1 MTQTMLFAED
11 FRQTSSSSQWT
22 VPRPFLKWVGGKSQ
36 ILDRLLSLV
45 PNFAGT
51 YHEPF
56 LGGGALFFALRPR
69 RSILA
74 DCNRRLIRTYRGLR
88 DHPDHVIDRL
98 HESPYEKSFYLAQRD
113 RPIDAETDVDV
124 AAWMIYL
131 NRTGFNGLYR
141 VNRNN
146 QFNVP
151 FGRHNRPLICD
162 EANLRAC
169 STVLQRAQLFHD
181 AFESVE
187 SRAQPGDFVYF
198 DPPYEPLSA
207 TSNFTSYSSGGFT
220 IDDQRRLRDLAL
232 RLKRR
237 RVHVLVSNSAAEP
250 IYALY
255 ERDFEVHE
263 VQALRKVNC
272 RREGRG
278 RITEL
283 IFR

>member
-1 MTQTMLFAED
+1 MLFAED
-11 FRQTSSSSQWT
+11 FRQMSSNSPWM
-22 VPRPFLKWVGGKSQ
+22 VPRPFLKWVGGKGQ
-36 ILDRLLSLV
+36 ILNRLLSLV
-45 PNFAGT
+45 PDFSGT

-69 RSILA
+69 RAILA
-74 DCNRRLIRTYRGLR
+74 DCNQRLIRTYRGLR
-88 DHPDHVIDRL
+88 DHPDRVIAHLRK
-98 HESPYEKSFYLAQRD
+98 SPYEKTFYLAQRD

-141 VNRNN
+141 VNSRN

-151 FGRHNRPLICD
+151 FGRHTRPLICD
-162 EANLRAC
+162 EANLQAC
-169 STVLQRAQLFHD
+169 SAVLQRAQVLHD
-181 AFESVE
+181 TFESVE
-187 SRAQPGDFVYF
+187 SRTQPGDFVYF
-198 DPPYEPLSA
+198 DPPYEPLSN

-220 IDDQRRLRDLAL
+220 IDDQRRLRDLAV

-237 RVHVLVSNSAAEP
+237 HVHVLVSNSAAEP

-255 ERDFEVHE
+255 DRHFEVHE

-272 RREGRG
+272 RGEGRG

-283 IFR
+283 ILR

>member
-1 MTQTMLFAED
+1 MLFAEK
-11 FRQTSSSSQWT
+11 SQQSASCPQWK
-22 VPRPFLKWVGGKSQ
+22 VPRPFLKWVGGKGQVLPS
-36 ILDRLLSLV
+36 LLSLV
-45 PNFAGT
+45 PHFTGT

-56 LGGGALFFALRPR
+56 LGGGALYFALRPR
-69 RSILA
+69 RAILA
-74 DCNRRLIRTYRGLR
+74 DCNHRLIRTYRGLR
-88 DHPDHVIDRL
+88 DHPDQVIARL
-98 HESPYEKSFYLAQRD
+98 RESPYEKSFYLAQRD
-113 RPIDAETDVDV
+113 RPIDTESDLDV

-141 VNRNN
+141 VNRRN

-151 FGRHNRPLICD
+151 FGRHTRPLVCD
-162 EANLRAC
+162 ELNLQAC
-169 STVLQRAQLFHD
+169 SAVLQRAQLLHD
-181 AFESVE
+181 SFESVE
-187 SRAQPGDFVYF
+187 SRARPGDFVYF
-198 DPPYEPLSA
+198 DPPYEPLSH

-220 IDDQRRLRDLAL
+220 IGDQERLRDLAL

-237 RVHVLVSNSAAEP
+237 QVHVLLSNSAAEP

-255 ERDFEVHE
+255 EHHFEVHE

-283 IFR
+283 IIR